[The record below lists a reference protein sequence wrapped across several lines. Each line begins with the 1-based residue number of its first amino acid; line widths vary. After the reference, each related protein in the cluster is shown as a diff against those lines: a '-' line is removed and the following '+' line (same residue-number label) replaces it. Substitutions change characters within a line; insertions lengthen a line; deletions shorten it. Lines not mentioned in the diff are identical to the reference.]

1 MKKEKVYK
9 FFKNYNIIMS
19 NIWLLITTMLVG
31 VLIGYFVNKKF
42 PTEKN
47 IWFIVIIIIFFVIGI
62 INFFYSLI
70 VKSKDFDKK
79 IEGNKNV

>member
-47 IWFIVIIIIFFVIGI
+47 IWFIFIIIIFFVIGI

-79 IEGNKNV
+79 TEGNKNV

>member
-79 IEGNKNV
+79 KEGNKNV

>member
-1 MKKEKVYK
+1 MKKEKAYK
-9 FFKNYNIIMS
+9 FFKNYNVIMS

-47 IWFIVIIIIFFVIGI
+47 IWFILIIIIFFVIGI
-62 INFFYSLI
+62 INFFYSIL
-70 VKSKDFDKK
+70 VKSKEFDKFE
-79 IEGNKNV
+79 EGKKNV